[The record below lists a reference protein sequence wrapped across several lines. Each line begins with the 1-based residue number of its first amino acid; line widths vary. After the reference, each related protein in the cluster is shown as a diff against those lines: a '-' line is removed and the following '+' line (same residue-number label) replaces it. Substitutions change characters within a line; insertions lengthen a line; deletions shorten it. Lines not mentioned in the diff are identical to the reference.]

1 MEIVTKIHKENQAKK
16 LLQKFDKKHNTTT
29 WIFDATIADV
39 DHYLLNDLYRNEPLM
54 ELEECFEPFENN
66 FFMTNNPLFVEDQ
79 KKDINDR
86 QWHQLSW
93 CYSIWQL
100 TNSIKQEGML
110 HPIGI
115 QRFDN
120 GGMAAHPGTTRLR
133 FHNYKTPQ
141 QIILTDYSDRNFAQ
155 DFPQFNARPVALSK
169 LRNVVGLS
177 HKISDMEDLRPKTLY
192 QVSKKRVTWQCISSM
207 WQTNHSPSL
216 LDPPISYEMKD
227 DKVYINNQPVIV
239 KRDGHW
245 RVNL

>member
-1 MEIVTKIHKENQAKK
+1 MEIITLIKNEKHARK
-16 LLQKFDKKHNTTT
+16 LMRQFDKQNNTTT
-29 WIFDATIADV
+29 WVFDATIADV
-39 DHYLLNDLYRNEPLM
+39 DHYLLNDLYRDEPLM

-66 FFMTNNPLFVEDQ
+66 KFMTNDPLFVADQ
-79 KKDINDR
+79 EKDINDR
-86 QWHQLSW
+86 QYHQLSW

-100 TNSIKQEGML
+100 SNSIKNEGML

-133 FHNYKTPQ
+133 FHNYKEPQ

-155 DFPQFNARPVALSK
+155 DFPQFNAKPIQIAS
-169 LRNVVGLS
+169 LRNVTGLY

-192 QVSKKRVTWQCISSM
+192 QVSKKQVVWQCISSM

-227 DKVYINNQPVIV
+227 DKIYIAGQPVIV
-239 KRDGHW
+239 KIDGHW
-245 RVNL
+245 RVNQ